1 LEESSDLKVEK
12 NKKASEDNNRAPKP
26 NKKLLDKLKEEMRK
40 LKKPAVSPKPSEEGL
55 KDTLLTIPPLIL
67 GDQVQSMN
75 FLKTPDVKSDAQANG
90 KCDDQDDG
98 KILFTTNDQEV
109 SQSIGSRKR
118 KLDKRGDWN
127 EEEFD
132 GDNTSN
138 SSKDGED
145 LDESDVEDEGEIKS
159 SDSD

>member
-1 LEESSDLKVEK
+1 LKVEK
-12 NKKASEDNNRAPKP
+12 DKKASEDSNRAPKP

-75 FLKTPDVKSDAQANG
+75 FLKTPDIKSDANG
-90 KCDDQDDG
+90 KGDDQDDG

-118 KLDKRGDWN
+118 KLDKSGDLN

-138 SSKDGED
+138 SSKDGGD
-145 LDESDVEDEGEIKS
+145 LDESDEEDEGEIKS